1 MGENKLTEEQRKL
14 ITDNHNLIYGYMHD
28 RHIDMEYYG
37 DFAEKFCLAIP
48 QYDNSK
54 AQLTTFIY
62 NVFDNHWKHM
72 LKYKYSQCRHIP
84 KEKQVFLDAVVSTGG
99 DKGHSQTMQ
108 DILGFDDDGYNSV
121 DEGDLIGRLRKE
133 LKARYPQDETTDGVI
148 EYILKGYN
156 CREVGDVYGVSR
168 QSINAR
174 VEKIRKIY
182 EKIKEREECK

>member
-1 MGENKLTEEQRKL
+1 MGENKLTEEQRKF

-48 QYDNSK
+48 QYDSSK

-72 LKYKYSQCRHIP
+72 LKYKYSQCRYIP
-84 KEKQVFLDAVVSTGG
+84 EGKKISMDSAWYGG
-99 DKGHSQTMQ
+99 DDDPLEVS
-108 DILGFDDDGYNSV
+108 DIIGAEDMEYSKV
-121 DEGDLIGRLRKE
+121 DEGDLISRLRKE
-133 LKARYPQDETTDGVI
+133 LKTRYPQDETTDGVI

-174 VEKIRKIY
+174 VQKIRKIY